1 MQLRFWGRQA
11 VTPGERRKD
20 HFAVQADHLAT
31 ASIAPSAEN
40 MSHEGLKGKIP
51 FADKITGED
60 FSLLR

>member
-1 MQLRFWGRQA
+1 MQLRFWGRQT
-11 VTPGERRKD
+11 VTLEKRRKD

-40 MSHEGLKGKIP
+40 VYHEGLEGKIP